1 MSIGALFFFAL
12 FAAVMV
18 AAYLGIRRQWL
29 APGIIAGGTVFAGI
43 ILMLLFSLA
52 QGNSFIHALTVGL
65 LLGTI
70 FSIAVLA
77 IAWYFQGNEL
87 REQYMQQGDYGASE
101 EAGD

>member
-1 MSIGALFFFAL
+1 MSIGAFIFFAL
-12 FAAVMV
+12 FAGVLV
-18 AAYLGIRRQWL
+18 AAYLGIRRQW
-29 APGIIAGGTVFAGI
+29 APPALIAGGTVIGGI

-52 QGNSFIHALTVGL
+52 QGNSVVHAVTVGI